1 MVCKQKSRW
10 KWSAHLNAKSTK
22 INLDLSLATLK
33 FAITS
38 MYGQGKER
46 KSWFSWFDYRH
57 SCSFGKHLIAFVASF
72 NPFPQGDISD
82 GCKES
87 RKPGRNDNLLCMKLK
102 ISAKNFALALKFG
115 LITRRTNQVHKDSCF
130 HLLMGLEISQV
141 AKKRHK
147 IDLCIPWRLA
157 KVFMCLNHVA
167 EFQIDNFIIRYIR
180 NDRNSKIIAR
190 FVKSSGID
198 VTKVNIKWIKKIWAN
213 DKTTKWAFTF
223 IEEFYFTSMPLL
235 LAE

>member
-1 MVCKQKSRW
+1 
-10 KWSAHLNAKSTK
+10 
-22 INLDLSLATLK
+22 
-33 FAITS
+33 
-38 MYGQGKER
+38 
-46 KSWFSWFDYRH
+46 
-57 SCSFGKHLIAFVASF
+57 
-72 NPFPQGDISD
+72 
-82 GCKES
+82 
-87 RKPGRNDNLLCMKLK
+87 
-102 ISAKNFALALKFG
+102 
-115 LITRRTNQVHKDSCF
+115 
-130 HLLMGLEISQV
+130 
-141 AKKRHK
+141 
-147 IDLCIPWRLA
+147 
-157 KVFMCLNHVA
+157 MCLNHVA